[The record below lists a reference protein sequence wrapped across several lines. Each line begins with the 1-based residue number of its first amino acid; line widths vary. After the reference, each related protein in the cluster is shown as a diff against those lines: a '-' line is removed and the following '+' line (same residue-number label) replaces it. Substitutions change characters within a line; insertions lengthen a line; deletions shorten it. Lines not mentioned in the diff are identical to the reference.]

1 VVDVPTLNPSPFLK
15 PAASNQPSF
24 ELYNSTMSHCHDDHN
39 HSGHGDSHDHSNDI
53 TPALQTLLYEQIDFD
68 GIRTLNEKE
77 SGSGRKIVQ
86 KTWAQKTDTEPE
98 LESDADEQLILHV
111 PYAVVHCVTA
121 SFKPPVAPFLA

>member
-1 VVDVPTLNPSPFLK
+1 
-15 PAASNQPSF
+15 
-24 ELYNSTMSHCHDDHN
+24 MSHCHDDHD
-39 HSGHGDSHDHSNDI
+39 HSNHGDSHDHSNDI

-86 KTWAQKTDTEPE
+86 KTWAQRSDTEPE

-111 PYAVVHCVTA
+111 PYAVFPCI
-121 SFKPPVAPFLA
+121 SIPFQPPLLA